1 VSALTRSVIVER
13 EIAHP
18 PEKVWRALAEPHL
31 VDDWL
36 MKNDFEAVAD
46 HKLNLHADWGAVDLK
61 CSNPAAEPHERH
73 APAC

>member
-36 MKNDFEAVAD
+36 MKKDF
-46 HKLNLHADWGAVDLK
+46 
-61 CSNPAAEPHERH
+61 NPPPQAQSSRN
-73 APAC
+73 